1 MLLTGKRVIVSG
13 GATGI
18 GRAAVEECL
27 EQGASV
33 AFGDINEVEG
43 RSLEDSLTS
52 RGKSVFFIPTDVSR
66 EESATLFVESAAKL
80 LGGVDC
86 LLTAAGIAKNALV
99 DINDY
104 PNESWIDHLEI
115 NLTGTYYVAK
125 KTVDFMKEQQKGTIV
140 LIASGAGVSGPSSI
154 IAYGATKGGVNGLG
168 MTMEAQLQTHG
179 IRVNVLCP
187 GNIETPLKLGI
198 IDQQEEK
205 IGIEAHKEEQIKGL
219 GDPAGVASVI
229 SFLLSDSAEY
239 VTGAIFTK

>member
-1 MLLTGKRVIVSG
+1 MLLKGKRVLVSG

-27 EQGASV
+27 VQGASV

-99 DINDY
+99 DS
-104 PNESWIDHLEI
+104 P
-115 NLTGTYYVAK
+115 
-125 KTVDFMKEQQKGTIV
+125 
-140 LIASGAGVSGPSSI
+140 P
-154 IAYGATKGGVNGLG
+154 
-168 MTMEAQLQTHG
+168 
-179 IRVNVLCP
+179 
-187 GNIETPLKLGI
+187 TP
-198 IDQQEEK
+198 
-205 IGIEAHKEEQIKGL
+205 
-219 GDPAGVASVI
+219 
-229 SFLLSDSAEY
+229 F
-239 VTGAIFTK
+239 

>member
-13 GATGI
+13 GDTGI

-104 PNESWIDHLEI
+104 PNESWIDHLAVSYTH
-115 NLTGTYYVAK
+115 LTLP
-125 KTVDFMKEQQKGTIV
+125 TI
-140 LIASGAGVSGPSSI
+140 
-154 IAYGATKGGVNGLG
+154 
-168 MTMEAQLQTHG
+168 
-179 IRVNVLCP
+179 C
-187 GNIETPLKLGI
+187 
-198 IDQQEEK
+198 
-205 IGIEAHKEEQIKGL
+205 
-219 GDPAGVASVI
+219 SV
-229 SFLLSDSAEY
+229 
-239 VTGAIFTK
+239 

>member
-52 RGKSVFFIPTDVSR
+52 RGKSIFFIPTDVSR
-66 EESATLFVESAAKL
+66 EESATLFVAKL

-179 IRVNVLCP
+179 IRVNVICP
-187 GNIETPLKLGI
+187 GNIETPLKMGI

-229 SFLLSDSAEY
+229 SFL
-239 VTGAIFTK
+239 

>member
-86 LLTAAGIAKNALV
+86 LLTAAGIAENALV

-239 VTGAIFTK
+239 VTGAIFTR